1 MNPRK
6 RRGPVLGNRPSHD
19 STTTTALDGP
29 SLSLS
34 DADKTVPRRYSRGY
48 FLHLDLL
55 SLPDDLKFWALA
67 PVERRPPK
75 YVESVWALDE
85 QRRFRQLVID
95 IRTGEECAASRFAA

>member
-19 STTTTALDGP
+19 STTTALDGP
-29 SLSLS
+29 SVSRF

-48 FLHLDLL
+48 FLHLDSL

-67 PVERRPPK
+67 PVERRTPK
-75 YVESVWALDE
+75 YVESAWALDE

-95 IRTGEECAASRFAA
+95 IRTGEECAESRLAA